1 LTVGDPILRTGAA
14 LSVEL
19 GPGLCAFLLCD
30 LTVGIVNNIF
40 DGIQRPL
47 DAIQKIS
54 NSIYIPRGLSTQ
66 ALDRHKK
73 WHFIPAGFKIGDQVS
88 GGDIIGTVRENNIIT
103 HRIMVNPKARGEI
116 TWIGEAG
123 EYTCD
128 VRRTTDLT
136 YVLRTTFW
144 SWSLVT

>member
-1 LTVGDPILRTGAA
+1 MIVGDPILRTGAA

-19 GPGLCAFLLCD
+19 GPG
-30 LTVGIVNNIF
+30 IVNNIF

-47 DAIQKIS
+47 DAIQQMS

-66 ALDRHKK
+66 ALDRAKE
-73 WHFIPAGFKIGDQVS
+73 WDFVPAGFKVGDQVS

-103 HRIMVNPKARGEI
+103 HRIMIPPKARGEI

-123 EYTCD
+123 KYRVD
-128 VRRTTDLT
+128 VRHTALT
-136 YVLRTTFW
+136 KFNVKGLRR
-144 SWSLVT
+144 

>member
-1 LTVGDPILRTGAA
+1 MYSPKCAN
-14 LSVEL
+14 
-19 GPGLCAFLLCD
+19 GL
-30 LTVGIVNNIF
+30 GIVNNIF

-66 ALDRHKK
+66 ALDREKQ
-73 WHFIPAGFKIGDQVS
+73 WDFVPANFKVGDHVS

-116 TWIGEAG
+116 TWLGAAG
-123 EYTCD
+123 KYTCD
-128 VRRTTDLT
+128 VCCFGGVYLS
-136 YVLRTTFW
+136 V
-144 SWSLVT
+144 